1 LLVTCRRIFA
11 PAVLAALLVA
21 LLVFAPAAP
30 AVPTP
35 IGEGKTEL
43 RLSGG
48 LYKQLKRN
56 DVDVLRSQ
64 AGKVRG
70 RVATLPVE
78 EGTLDP
84 VTGAGSVLYGGGIR
98 FRVGD
103 KQVALS
109 GLVLNTT
116 RRTLRG
122 KIAGRGLKL
131 ASARGV
137 VNYRNGFGRD
147 LIVKRLKLTARAAK
161 VLNSQLGLSRVFR
174 GGSSLGETVGF
185 ADPASV
191 TIQSGSI
198 VLEGSEGFFGKL
210 KSLDVEVVPF
220 EAATVLGTT
229 PPAFSFP
236 LLPGTVPMD
245 LSDDGPG
252 SETGLRL
259 IQKGGTPELPIMSP
273 VMSLVAVSV
282 SPESRILSAGVSV
295 HFSEGNPGLYGV
307 APIATLDAS
316 TSALLADPPSR
327 TLSMINLRAT
337 INQFLAEKLNE
348 TFAQPKGKPPL
359 FSAGEPLGT
368 VSLTVQAE

>member
-1 LLVTCRRIFA
+1 M
-11 PAVLAALLVA
+11 
-21 LLVFAPAAP
+21 
-30 AVPTP
+30 
-35 IGEGKTEL
+35 
-43 RLSGG
+43 
-48 LYKQLKRN
+48 
-56 DVDVLRSQ
+56 
-64 AGKVRG
+64 RG

-78 EGTLDP
+78 EGALDLL
-84 VTGAGSVLYGGGIR
+84 TGAGNVRYEGGIR
-98 FRVGD
+98 FRADGE
-103 KQVALS
+103 QVALS
-109 GLVLNTT
+109 ALVLDTA

-122 KIAGRGLKL
+122 KIAGRSVKL
-131 ASARGV
+131 ASARRI

-147 LIVKRLKLTARAAK
+147 LIVRRLTLTGRAAR
-161 VLNSQLGLSRVFR
+161 VLNSQLGLSRVFK
-174 GGSSLGETVGF
+174 GGRSLGESIGF
-185 ADPASV
+185 ADPDTV

-198 VLEGSEGFFGKL
+198 GLEGNEGFFAKL

-273 VMSLVAVSV
+273 VMSLVALSV

-295 HFSEGNPGLYGV
+295 HFAEGNPGLYGV
-307 APIATLDAS
+307 APIATIDAS
-316 TSALLADPPSR
+316 ASTLLTDPPSR
-327 TLSMINLRAT
+327 TLSMINMRAT

-348 TFAQPKGKPPL
+348 TFARAKGKSPL
-359 FSAGEPLGT
+359 FYAGEPLGT
-368 VSLTVQAE
+368 VSLTVQAQ

>member
-1 LLVTCRRIFA
+1 V
-11 PAVLAALLVA
+11 

-30 AVPTP
+30 AVPSP

-56 DVDVLRSQ
+56 GVDVLRSQ

-78 EGTLDP
+78 EGALDLL
-84 VTGAGSVLYGGGIR
+84 TGAGSVRYEGGIR
-98 FRVGD
+98 FRTGD
-103 KQVALS
+103 AQVALS
-109 GLVLNTT
+109 GLTLDFT
-116 RRTLRG
+116 RRALRG

-131 ASARGV
+131 ATARGV

-147 LIVKRLKLTARAAK
+147 LIVKRLKLTGRAAK
-161 VLNSQLGLSRVFR
+161 VLNAQLGLTRVFK
-174 GGSSLGETVGF
+174 GGRSLGETVGF
-185 ADPASV
+185 ADPESV

-198 VLEGSEGFFGKL
+198 LLEGSQGIFEKL

-273 VMSLVAVSV
+273 VMSLVALSV
-282 SPESRILSAGVSV
+282 SPESRTLSAGVSV
-295 HFSEGNPGLYGV
+295 HFSEGNPGLYGTT
-307 APIATLDAS
+307 PIATLDLSAS
-316 TSALLADPPSR
+316 TLLTDPPSR
-327 TLSMINLRAT
+327 TLSTINMRAT

-348 TFAQPKGKPPL
+348 TFAQPKGKSPL

-368 VSLTVQAE
+368 VSLNVQAQ